1 MSVLSEWDI
10 INELGK
16 GIFIYPFKFQGKF
29 QGKNDSIRGCC
40 LCLTASEYAY
50 RFTINQQ
57 TRKKEAVLCYEQ
69 DLDGSNKLIRIPAQ
83 KTAILWTNES
93 VFVSDYLCGSIHS
106 KVKLVSQGLG
116 HIGTRVNPNYGGI
129 LAIALHNLSD
139 EDILIK
145 VGETIAYLRI
155 HRLNSKSSFGK
166 SRDSTGR
173 FNDAIPEGCPIPSDL
188 QSWIY
193 DEQNLWRQGNP
204 EEIWKKLKAS
214 PEYQTAKDELK
225 QKSIGYRLV
234 GKHWPRWSPT
244 VWATIIAALATILGA
259 IGTWVGVWRPSSPPS
274 INPTPIIT
282 PKTQIAPTPTSTSV
296 PK

>member
-10 INELGK
+10 INELGR
-16 GIFIYPFKFQGKF
+16 GIFIHPFKYTEPNHLSQ
-29 QGKNDSIRGCC
+29 SIWGCC

-69 DLDGSNKLIRIPAQ
+69 DFDGSNKLIRIPAQ

-93 VFVSDYLCGSIHS
+93 VFLGNYLCGSIHS

-155 HRLNSKSSFGK
+155 HRLNSKSSFDKSKDSSGK
-166 SRDSTGR
+166 
-173 FNDAIPEGCPIPSDL
+173 FNHAIPEGCSPPPELLKWRD
-188 QSWIY
+188 
-193 DEQNLWRQGNP
+193 DEDNLWRQGDP
-204 EEIWKKLKAS
+204 EEIRKVLEAS
-214 PEYQTAKDELK
+214 PDYKKAKDELK
-225 QKSIGYRLV
+225 KQSIGYRLL
-234 GKHWPRWSPT
+234 GKYWPQWEPI
-244 VWATIIAALATILGA
+244 VWVTIIGTLAGA
-259 IGTWVGVWRPSSPPS
+259 IGTGVTVWRPSSPPS